1 MEPLL
6 RLVTSHS
13 ATITL
18 ALLLAV
24 VVLGISVAYQT
35 VRLNRVSRN
44 WRDLM
49 RGAKGTNLEDVL
61 AEHLAE
67 RRVLREAVAA
77 LEQRSEVLE
86 KKMMSSLR
94 YVGMVRYDAYDDV
107 GATQSWSMALYDER
121 GNGAVVSCLYGRN
134 DCRVYSKLLDGGK
147 ADRNLTGEEQAAI
160 EAAARG
166 NRTVVRA

>member
-6 RLVTSHS
+6 RLVSSHN
-13 ATITL
+13 AALTL
-18 ALLLAV
+18 ALLLACA
-24 VVLGISVAYQT
+24 VLGVSVGLQT
-35 VRLNRVSRN
+35 LRLNRTTRN

-49 RGAKGTNLEDVL
+49 RGAKGTNLEVVL
-61 AEHLAE
+61 EEHLAE
-67 RRVLREAVAA
+67 RRVLREAVAQ
-77 LEQRSEVLE
+77 LEQRADTLE
-86 KKMMSSLR
+86 KKMTGSLR
-94 YVGMVRYDAYDDV
+94 YVGMVRYDAYEDV
-107 GATQSWSMALYDER
+107 GATQSWSMAFYDER

-166 NRTVVRA
+166 ARTVVRA